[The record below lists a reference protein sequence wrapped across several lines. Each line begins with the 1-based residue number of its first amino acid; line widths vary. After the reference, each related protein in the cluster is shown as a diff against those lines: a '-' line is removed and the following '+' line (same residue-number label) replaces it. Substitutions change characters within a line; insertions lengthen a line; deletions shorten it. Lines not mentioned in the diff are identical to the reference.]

1 MKLLGLVTS
10 AVAAA
15 ILGAATALVCAYSLL
30 SVAGAPYFAV
40 ASNSMTPVM
49 QRGDLVVTT
58 PTGDLQVGDA
68 VTFRMHGQLVTH
80 RLVARG
86 RQPHTFET
94 RGDANPGNDPW
105 TISTSDVV
113 GKVQSV
119 ITRAGWPLLWL
130 GTLPGRFALIAAV
143 ALAILALQ
151 WAWPRAAYAQ
161 ALP

>member
-1 MKLLGLVTS
+1 MKMLGLVAS

-15 ILGAATALVCAYSLL
+15 LLGAAAALVCAYSLL
-30 SVAGAPYFAV
+30 NFAGAPYFAV
-40 ASNSMTPVM
+40 ASNSMSPVM
-49 QRGDLVVTT
+49 QRGDLIVTS
-58 PTGDLQVGDA
+58 PQGDLSVGDA

-80 RLVARG
+80 RLVAPG
-86 RQPHTFET
+86 RLPDTFET

-119 ITRAGWPLLWL
+119 IARAGWPLLWL
-130 GTLPGRFALIAAV
+130 GTLSGRV
-143 ALAILALQ
+143 ALVAVVLFAIAALQ
-151 WAWPRAAYAQ
+151 WAWPRVAYAQ

>member
-1 MKLLGLVTS
+1 MKLLSLVTS
-10 AVAAA
+10 AIASA
-15 ILGAATALVCAYSLL
+15 ILGAAIALVVAFSLL
-30 SVAGAPYFAV
+30 TFAEAPYFAV

>member
-1 MKLLGLVTS
+1 MKLLSLVTS
-10 AVAAA
+10 AIASA
-15 ILGAATALVCAYSLL
+15 IIGAAVALVGAFSLL
-30 SVAGAPYFAV
+30 TFAGAPYFAV
-40 ASNSMTPVM
+40 ASNSMSPVM
-49 QRGDLVVTT
+49 QRGDLVVTN
-58 PTGDLQVGDA
+58 PTGDLHVGDA

-80 RLVARG
+80 RLIAYG

-130 GTLPGRFALIAAV
+130 GTLSGRLTVIALVVLAV
-143 ALAILALQ
+143 LALQ